1 MAVIRMLNHTKR
13 TFEEV
18 LRIAFSKAPTPEEY
32 RYTDDATKSQISIY
46 KQSPRQV
53 EKYPAIRVMA
63 EAGDAKLTSLDEE
76 EVFIKRDADGVE
88 ESIHVSG
95 GITLT
100 VRLIVSAQT
109 SDDLEMLMDLLVV
122 YIRHVY
128 RGAIYSRNVNYK
140 EISFE
145 SEGTED
151 APDGTTLFTSGITV
165 NCYVEYDADLPLGE
179 IITKDSVVI
188 TATGPNDVVI
198 STTGGAI

>member
-1 MAVIRMLNHTKR
+1 V
-13 TFEEV
+13 
-18 LRIAFSKAPTPEEY
+18 
-32 RYTDDATKSQISIY
+32 
-46 KQSPRQV
+46 
-53 EKYPAIRVMA
+53 A

-76 EVFIKRDADGVE
+76 EVFTKKDANGVE

-95 GITLT
+95 GITFT

-109 SDDLEMLMDLLVV
+109 SDDLEMIMDLLVV

-151 APDGTTLFTSGITV
+151 APDGTILFTSGITI

-179 IITKDSVVI
+179 IITKDSVTIV
-188 TATGPNDVVI
+188 ATGPADVGV
-198 STTGGAI
+198 TVPVP